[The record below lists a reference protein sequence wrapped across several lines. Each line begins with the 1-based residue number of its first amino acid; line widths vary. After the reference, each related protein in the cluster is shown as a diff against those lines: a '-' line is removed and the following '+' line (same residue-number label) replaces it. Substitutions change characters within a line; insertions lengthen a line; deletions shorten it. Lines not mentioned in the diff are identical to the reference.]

1 MDVLRRPGLRR
12 YRITERDVEDVL
24 ALLAP
29 LLPRVDVAFMPRD
42 PDDAHVVAAAVG
54 GRADAIVT
62 GDKGLLEDDRLRVW
76 LNERGIGMYSPAEL
90 LERL

>member
-1 MDVLRRPGLRR
+1 MLRRPRLRR
-12 YRITERDVEDVL
+12 YRITERDIEDVL

-42 PDDAHVVAAAVG
+42 PDDAPVVAAAVS